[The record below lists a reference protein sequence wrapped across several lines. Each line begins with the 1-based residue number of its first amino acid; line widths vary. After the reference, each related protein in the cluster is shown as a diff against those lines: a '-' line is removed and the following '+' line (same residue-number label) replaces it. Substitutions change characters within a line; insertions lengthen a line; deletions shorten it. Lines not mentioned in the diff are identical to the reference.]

1 MKLDTIERVDISKIL
16 EALDRMSTDEKLA
29 LFKILDSYREV
40 MFENLEDDE

>member
-16 EALDRMSTDEKLA
+16 EALDEMSLDEKLA

-40 MFENLEDDE
+40 MFENRSDE